1 MFNFFK
7 KSHELP
13 QQHLYEVANKIG
25 AKVERY
31 SYQYVVTAPLG
42 TRWTYNGYHEVAQP
56 YKGTE
61 AATINI
67 LINKINTGLLRCETP
82 ECAACFRLFNLMEE
96 GDTVK
101 LNLKRDMYNVAI

>member
-7 KSHELP
+7 KSHELAP
-13 QQHLYEVANKIG
+13 QHLYECANKIG

-42 TRWTYNGYHEVAQP
+42 TKWKHNGYHEVAQP

-61 AATINI
+61 GETINI
-67 LINKINTGLLRCETP
+67 LIDKINAGLLRCETV
-82 ECAACFRLFNLMEE
+82 ECSACSRLFDLMEE

-101 LNLKRDMYNVAI
+101 LNLKQGMSNVVV